1 MRENSFK
8 PTELIVDTMS
18 IEEIYNYIEA
28 NSEKFI
34 GDLVR
39 LVKQPSVSAKN
50 EGLKECAEIVEKMM
64 KEVGLSTK
72 IIPEKGGNHVV
83 FGEIKGK
90 KAKKTLLFYDHYDV
104 QPPEPLEEWIY
115 DPFSGMIRDGK
126 IYGRGVSD
134 NKGDFVSRLKAV
146 QAFLETEGS
155 LPVNIKFVVEGEEEI
170 GSIHLLDV
178 IEKNRKLF
186 SADAAIWEFGS
197 TDRHGRPR
205 IYLGLKGV
213 LSVELRAKG
222 ASRDI
227 HSSNAPL
234 IPNPAWRLV
243 WALNTLKNEKDEILI
258 KGFYDDIKKPSE
270 EEIAYVKKI
279 PFEEQEEKKELGLK
293 NFLHNLSGSDAVKTL
308 LYQPTCTING
318 LLTGYTASGS
328 KTVLPNKALVKLDF
342 RIVPD
347 QRTNDI
353 FDKLVKHLKNNGFG
367 DIEVIKQG
375 STEPTRTPLSDEFV
389 QIVIKAAEKI
399 YRKKVIVY
407 PTSPASGPMHLF
419 RNYLGYPVVSAGCAH
434 EESRGH
440 APNEN
445 ITVKGFVEGT
455 KFMATIIKD
464 FAIN

>member
-1 MRENSFK
+1 
-8 PTELIVDTMS
+8 MS
-18 IEEIYNYIEA
+18 LEEIYNYVEA
-28 NSEKFI
+28 NSEKSI
-34 GDLVR
+34 KDLIR
-39 LVKQPSVSAKN
+39 LVKQPSVSAKK
-50 EGLKECAEIVEKMM
+50 EGLKECAEIVEEML

-72 IIPEKGGNHVV
+72 VIPEKEGNPVV

-104 QPPEPLEEWIY
+104 QPPELLEEWIC
-115 DPFSGMIRDGK
+115 DPFNPLMRDGK

-146 QAFLETEGS
+146 EAFLDTEGS
-155 LPVNIKFVVEGEEEI
+155 LPVNIKFLVEGEEEI
-170 GSIHLLDV
+170 GSIHLQEV
-178 IEKNRKLF
+178 IEKNKELF
-186 SADAAIWEFGS
+186 SADAAIWEFGG

-205 IYLGLKGV
+205 ICLGLKGV

-222 ASRDI
+222 ASRDV

-243 WALNTLKNEKDEILI
+243 WALSTLKNEKDEILI
-258 KGFYDDIKKPSE
+258 DGFYDNVKKPSE
-270 EEIAYVKKI
+270 EEIAYVKDI
-279 PFEEQEEKKELGLK
+279 PFEEEEEKKDLGLK
-293 NFLHNLSGSDAVKTL
+293 SFLHNLSGLDAVKTL

-342 RIVPD
+342 RLVPE
-347 QRTNDI
+347 QRTKDI
-353 FDKLVKHLKNNGFG
+353 FDKLVKHLKTHGFE

-375 STEPTRTPLSDEFV
+375 STEPTRTPLSDKFV
-389 QIVIKAAEKI
+389 QTVIKAAEKV
-399 YRKKVIVY
+399 YRKKTVVY

-419 RNYLGYPVVSAGCAH
+419 RNILGFPVVSAGCAY
-434 EESRGH
+434 EDSRGH

-445 ITVKGFVEGT
+445 ITVKGFIEGT

-464 FAIN
+464 FAIG

>member
-1 MRENSFK
+1 M
-8 PTELIVDTMS
+8 DTMS
-18 IEEIYNYIEA
+18 LEKIYNYIDA

-34 GDLVR
+34 KELVR

-64 KEVGLSTK
+64 KEVGLSTQ
-72 IIPEKGGNHVV
+72 IIPEKEGNPVV

-90 KAKKTLLFYDHYDV
+90 KAQKTLLFYDHYDV
-104 QPPEPLEEWIY
+104 QPPEPLEEWTY
-115 DPFSGMIRDGK
+115 PPFSGAIHDGK

-155 LPVNIKFVVEGEEEI
+155 LPVNVKFVVEGEEEI
-170 GSIHLLDV
+170 GSVHLQEV
-178 IEKNRKLF
+178 IEKNKKLF

-197 TDRHGRPR
+197 TDCHGRPR

-222 ASRDI
+222 ASRDV

-258 KGFYDDIKKPSE
+258 DGFYDDVKKPSE
-270 EEIAYVKKI
+270 DEIAYAKDI
-279 PFEEQEEKKELGLK
+279 PFEEKEKKKDLGLK
-293 NFLHNLSGSDAVKTL
+293 SFLNNLSGFDAIKTL
-308 LYQPTCTING
+308 LFKPTCTING

-328 KTVLPNKALVKLDF
+328 KTVLPNKAFVKLDF
-342 RIVPD
+342 RLVPE
-347 QRTNDI
+347 QRSKDV
-353 FDKLVKHLKNNGFG
+353 FDKLVKHLKAHGFG
-367 DIEVIKQG
+367 DIEAVEHG
-375 STEPTRTPLSDEFV
+375 STEPTRTPPSDRFV
-389 QIVIKAAEKI
+389 QTVIKTAEKV
-399 YRKKVIVY
+399 YKKKAVVY

-419 RNYLGYPVVSAGCAH
+419 RNILGYPVVSAGCAQ

-445 ITVKGFVEGT
+445 LTVEGFKQGV
-455 KFMATIIKD
+455 KFMATIIKN
-464 FAIN
+464 FAAD

>member
-1 MRENSFK
+1 MW
-8 PTELIVDTMS
+8 IMDIMS
-18 IEEIYNYIEA
+18 LEKIYNHIEV

-34 GDLVR
+34 RDLVC

-50 EGLKECAEIVEKMM
+50 EGLEECAEIVEKMM
-64 KEVGLSTK
+64 KDVGLSTK
-72 IIPEKGGNHVV
+72 IIPEKEGNPVV

-104 QPPEPLEEWIY
+104 QPPEPLEEWIF
-115 DPFSGMIRDGK
+115 DPFSGVIRDGK
-126 IYGRGVSD
+126 IYGRGASD
-134 NKGDFVSRLKAV
+134 NKGDFVSRLKAT

-155 LPVNIKFVVEGEEEI
+155 LPVNIKFVVDGEEEI
-170 GSIHLLDV
+170 GSIHLSEV

-186 SADAAIWEFGS
+186 FADAAIWEFGG

-213 LSVELRAKG
+213 LSVELRTKG
-222 ASRDI
+222 ACRDV

-258 KGFYDDIKKPSE
+258 EGFYDDVKKPSE
-270 EEIAYVKKI
+270 EEIAHVRDI
-279 PFEEQEEKKELGLK
+279 PFEEEEEKKDLGLK
-293 NFLHNLSGSDAVKTL
+293 SFLRNLSGLDAIKTL
-308 LYQPTCTING
+308 LYEPTCTING
-318 LLTGYTASGS
+318 LLTGYIASGS

-342 RIVPD
+342 RLVPE
-347 QRTNDI
+347 QRTKDI
-353 FDKLVKHLKNNGFG
+353 FGKLVRHLRNHGFG
-367 DIEVIKQG
+367 DIEAIQQG
-375 STEPTRTPLSDEFV
+375 STEPTKTPISDKFV
-389 QIVIKAAEKI
+389 KTVVKAAEKV
-399 YRKKVIVY
+399 YGKKAVVY

-434 EESRGH
+434 EDSRGH

-445 ITVKGFVEGT
+445 ITVKGFSEGI
-455 KFMATIIKD
+455 KFMATIIND
-464 FAIN
+464 FAAK